1 MYKRNKTPITSIE
14 VNNGFEGET
23 LEEKIERIVNNREP
37 IKDGAPLLYTERKEG
52 VRPEHDIRSDRW
64 DIAIDMSDAVSKD
77 TVAKRT
83 KMEVIKNDK
92 VEPTQGSEGN
102 AEASAN

>member
-1 MYKRNKTPITSIE
+1 MYKRNKTPITSII

-92 VEPTQGSEGN
+92 VEPTAGEETAQM
-102 AEASAN
+102 

>member
-1 MYKRNKTPITSIE
+1 MYKQNKIRETSIN
-14 VNNGFEGET
+14 VNTSFEGET

-64 DIAIDMSDAVSKD
+64 DIAIDMSDKVSKD
-77 TVAKRT
+77 VTAKRT
-83 KMEVIKNDK
+83 KMEVIKDDK
-92 VEPTQGSEGN
+92 AESTDGKEG
-102 AEASAN
+102 AIM